1 MLSSVIIRPRSTSA
15 QPIQQVASTL
25 FGVPMSIRTPRPSGK
40 GSTRPPLEEE
50 EDSYP
55 HIPEPKQNH
64 VGSLLAFVSVL
75 AVLGFGFWTA
85 FGTLTAPDK
94 TVQKPSPTLAT
105 TPVAA
110 SSAPTAAPTA
120 GVAAQP
126 VSASAPVSSST
137 PRPTNSGKVHVVGA
151 GDTLYKIAHEY
162 GTTVDALMAANGIT
176 DRSKILHVGEKLN
189 IP

>member
-1 MLSSVIIRPRSTSA
+1 
-15 QPIQQVASTL
+15 
-25 FGVPMSIRTPRPSGK
+25 MSIRTPRPSGK

-55 HIPEPKQNH
+55 HIPEPKQSH
-64 VGSLLAFVSVL
+64 TGSLLAFISVL

-94 TVQKPSPTLAT
+94 TAQKPSPTLAT

-110 SSAPTAAPTA
+110 SSAPTAVPAA

-126 VSASAPVSSST
+126 VSASTPGSSAT
-137 PRPTNSGKVHVVGA
+137 PGPNGGKVHVVGA
-151 GDTLYKIAHEY
+151 GDTLSKIAREY
-162 GTTVDALMAANGIT
+162 GTTIDAIMAANGIT
-176 DRSKILHVGEKLN
+176 DRSKILHVGDKLN